1 MVLGVSIF
9 KSVTFVLAGRTTLSE
24 HCPTEHIDVDY
35 AIAERSPYLQIYL
48 PQHVRDDRPLLPI
61 QLGDVDPAGFKLYIE
76 WLTNGFVSCSTQR
89 SMRLDSCIDLIYAHI
104 VGSIFSQP
112 HFQDYIIDTLASV
125 LDPAQAF
132 DQGVL
137 ELLFLEKH
145 ASSVLRQF
153 ITDKMFGHDRRMLG
167 MMRNSVEDI
176 VTAHSAVK
184 GCEYHIHQDGIC
196 YKQGK
201 ADEGKDIAGDVK
213 VPGKKWSVD
222 DDPELNAMAAQYS
235 GGSNKTSTVTTEK
248 MSHIPSKSTRTV
260 STKHCSFIDKY
271 QDRNHTRASQLKRP
285 SLHITLSSKLHH
297 QAHTV
302 LPSSLLSPPPSLQAL
317 NADVDIDKPLPPTP
331 SPHQSPLPLSFSF
344 PEPMFRDM
352 YTFGEGALQTPS
364 TQDLVLECLARLSP
378 TLSRTLTQ
386 DLIEEDTARSASYGV
401 RPIDPPRNHTSSIAS
416 TESFVPAA
424 TQDLP
429 SPPTSDDSATRSLS
443 SEEDMPSSLRPGF
456 TLHTYMPTKNLTLA
470 PLTTPES
477 TIQSPRN
484 SSSQNEQLHNAASCI
499 PLLPDT
505 ETRTIIPPSTS
516 PHTPIPPVQRPY
528 HISATSPSLPHF
540 RPLIKRKPAPSRG
553 TDWLEQQYTL
563 FALQGTQGFGLRKGG
578 RKNVRKSRFMEIL
591 GSVGKMDGDGRKG

>member
-1 MVLGVSIF
+1 
-9 KSVTFVLAGRTTLSE
+9 VTFVLAGRTTLSE

-35 AIAERSPYLQIYL
+35 AIAECSLYLQICL

-104 VGSIFSQP
+104 VGSTFSQP

-145 ASSVLRQF
+145 ASSVLRKF

-167 MMRNSVEDI
+167 MMRNSVEDA

-184 GCEYHIHQDGIC
+184 GCEYHIHQDGVC

-201 ADEGKDIAGDVK
+201 ADEGKDITGDAK
-213 VPGKKWSVD
+213 VLGKKWGVD

-235 GGSNKTSTVTTEK
+235 GGNNKTSTVTTEK
-248 MSHIPSKSTRTV
+248 MSHSPPKSTRTV
-260 STKHCSFIDKY
+260 NTKHRSFMDKH
-271 QDRNHTRASQLKRP
+271 QDRNHTRATQSKRP
-285 SLHITLSSKLHH
+285 SLQITLSSKLHH
-297 QAHTV
+297 QAHT
-302 LPSSLLSPPPSLQAL
+302 A
-317 NADVDIDKPLPPTP
+317 
-331 SPHQSPLPLSFSF
+331 
-344 PEPMFRDM
+344 
-352 YTFGEGALQTPS
+352 
-364 TQDLVLECLARLSP
+364 
-378 TLSRTLTQ
+378 
-386 DLIEEDTARSASYGV
+386 
-401 RPIDPPRNHTSSIAS
+401 
-416 TESFVPAA
+416 
-424 TQDLP
+424 LP
-429 SPPTSDDSATRSLS
+429 SPPISDDSATHPSS
-443 SEEDMPSSLRPGF
+443 SEEDIPSSLRPGF
-456 TLHTYMPTKNLTLA
+456 TLHTYMPTKDLTLA

-477 TIQSPRN
+477 TIQSSRN
-484 SSSQNEQLHNAASCI
+484 SSSQNEQLHNAASCV
-499 PLLPDT
+499 PLLPNT
-505 ETRTIIPPSTS
+505 ETRTIIPRSTS

-563 FALQGTQGFGLRKGG
+563 FALQGTQGFGLRK
-578 RKNVRKSRFMEIL
+578 
-591 GSVGKMDGDGRKG
+591 

>member
-104 VGSIFSQP
+104 VGSTFSQP

-176 VTAHSAVK
+176 VTAHSVVK

-213 VPGKKWSVD
+213 VPGKKWSVN

-235 GGSNKTSTVTTEK
+235 GGSNKSSIVTTEN
-248 MSHIPSKSTRTV
+248 MSHNPPKSTRTV
-260 STKHCSFIDKY
+260 NTKYRNFIDKH
-271 QDRNHTRASQLKRP
+271 QDRNYTRTSQSKRP

-302 LPSSLLSPPPSLQAL
+302 LSSSPLSPPPSLQAL
-317 NADVDIDKPLPPTP
+317 TANVDIHKPLPPTP
-331 SPHQSPLPLSFSF
+331 SPHQSPLPLSSSF

-364 TQDLVLECLARLSP
+364 TQDLVPECLGRLSP

-386 DLIEEDTARSASYGV
+386 DPIDEDTARSASYG
-401 RPIDPPRNHTSSIAS
+401 
-416 TESFVPAA
+416 
-424 TQDLP
+424 
-429 SPPTSDDSATRSLS
+429 
-443 SEEDMPSSLRPGF
+443 
-456 TLHTYMPTKNLTLA
+456 
-470 PLTTPES
+470 
-477 TIQSPRN
+477 
-484 SSSQNEQLHNAASCI
+484 NEQLHNAASCI

-516 PHTPIPPVQRPY
+516 PHTPIAPVQRPY

-563 FALQGTQGFGLRKGG
+563 FALRGTQGFGLRKGDQ
-578 RKNVRKSRFMEIL
+578 KNVRRSRFMEIL
-591 GSVGKMDGDGRKG
+591 GNVGKMDGDGRKG

>member
-76 WLTNGFVSCSTQR
+76 WLANGFVSCSNQR

-104 VGSIFSQP
+104 VGSTFSQP
-112 HFQDYIIDTLASV
+112 HFQDYIIDTIASV

-132 DQGVL
+132 DQGIL

-176 VTAHSAVK
+176 VTAHR
-184 GCEYHIHQDGIC
+184 
-196 YKQGK
+196 K

-213 VPGKKWSVD
+213 APGKKWSVD

-235 GGSNKTSTVTTEK
+235 GGSNKSSIVTTED
-248 MSHIPSKSTRTV
+248 MSHNPPKSTRTV
-260 STKHCSFIDKY
+260 NTKYRSFIDKR
-271 QDRNHTRASQLKRP
+271 QDRNHTRTSQSKRP

-302 LPSSLLSPPPSLQAL
+302 LPSSLLSPPLSLQAL
-317 NADVDIDKPLPPTP
+317 TADVDIDKPLPPTP
-331 SPHQSPLPLSFSF
+331 SPHQSPLPLYSSF

-352 YTFGEGALQTPS
+352 YNFGEGALQTPS
-364 TQDLVLECLARLSP
+364 TQDLVLECLGRLSP

-386 DLIEEDTARSASYGV
+386 DLIEEDTARPASYDA
-401 RPIDPPRNHTSSIAS
+401 RPIDPPHNHTSPITS
-416 TESFVPAA
+416 TESFIPAA
-424 TQDLP
+424 TQALP
-429 SPPTSDDSATRSLS
+429 SPPTSDLSASPSFSL
-443 SEEDMPSSLRPGF
+443 EEDIPSSLRPGF
-456 TLHTYMPTKNLTLA
+456 TLHTYMPTTNFTFASL
-470 PLTTPES
+470 PTPES
-477 TIQSPRN
+477 TILSPRIT
-484 SSSQNEQLHNAASCI
+484 SSQSEQLHNAVSSV
-499 PLLPDT
+499 PLPPNI
-505 ETRTIIPPSTS
+505 ETRATISRTTS
-516 PHTPIPPVQRPY
+516 SCTLIPPVQRPY

-563 FALQGTQGFGLRKGG
+563 FALQGTQGFGLRKGNQ
-578 RKNVRKSRFMEIL
+578 KNVRRSRFMEIL
-591 GSVGKMDGDGRKG
+591 ESVKEGGGTR